1 MNLKFIIKK
10 DYRNLMLRKL
20 SITILSTL
28 LLLLGVKPVLASTLL
43 ESVARTGKLVVGTS
57 FDRVPYA
64 YFNQQEELDG
74 YSIDIVKLIQKQLEQ
89 ELGKTI
95 EVDFV
100 EANSVTE
107 ALPKLTSGE
116 IDIAC
121 NSVFTWERDRYVDFT
136 IRYSLSG
143 IRLLVPSGKASDSFA
158 DKKIGVP
165 PATFVQDA
173 IKLAYPQ
180 ATLVPM
186 KTITEGVEALKAG
199 QVDVLAGDSLTLDGI
214 RQQIAPDDYE
224 VFPQLSEKPYARYGV
239 ACIVPENNAG
249 FLNIANYAIAKMME
263 GYLVGEQQSLDIVN
277 KWFGPEGVIEIIDP
291 NLIKDF
297 YENTITNHEQ
307 IPFSN

>member
-1 MNLKFIIKK
+1 MLKEISIS
-10 DYRNLMLRKL
+10 LL
-20 SITILSTL
+20 SIL
-28 LLLLGVKPVLASTLL
+28 LLMLGVKPVVAETVL

-57 FDRVPYA
+57 FDLVPYA
-64 YFNQQEELDG
+64 YYNKQEELDG

-95 EVDFV
+95 EVNFV

-107 ALPKLTSGE
+107 TLPKLTSGE

-121 NSVFTWERDRYVDFT
+121 NTIFTWERDRYVDFT

-143 IRLLVPSGKASDSFA
+143 IRLLVPSGKTSDSLT

-173 IKLAYPQ
+173 MKLVYPQ
-180 ATLVPM
+180 ATLMPM
-186 KTITEGVEALKAG
+186 TNLAAGVEALKAG
-199 QVDVLAGDSLTLDGI
+199 QVDALAGDSVILDGV
-214 RQQIAPDDYE
+214 RQQIAPDKYE
-224 VFPQLSEKPYARYGV
+224 IFPQLSEKPYARYGV
-239 ACIVPENNAG
+239 ACVVPENNSS

-291 NLIKDF
+291 SLIKDF
-297 YENTITNHEQ
+297 YENTIINHEQ

>member
-1 MNLKFIIKK
+1 MV
-10 DYRNLMLRKL
+10 RK
-20 SITILSTL
+20 IPITL
-28 LLLLGVKPVLASTLL
+28 LSSLLLIFGVQPVMAETVL

-64 YFNQQEELDG
+64 YFNQEEELDG
-74 YSIDIVKLIQKQLEQ
+74 YSIDIVKLIQQQLEQ

-95 EVDFV
+95 KVDFV
-100 EANSVTE
+100 EANNITE

-116 IDIAC
+116 IDLAC
-121 NSVFTWERDRYVDFT
+121 NTVFTWERDRHVDFT

-143 IRLLVPSGKASDSFA
+143 IRLLVPTGISSDSFV

-186 KTITEGVEALKAG
+186 ATLIEAVEAFKAG
-199 QVDVLAGDSLTLDGI
+199 QVDALAGDSVILDGV
-214 RQQIAPDDYE
+214 RQQIATDDYE
-224 VFPQLSEKPYARYGV
+224 IFPQLSEKPYARYGV
-239 ACIVPENNAG
+239 ACMVRENNSG

-291 NLIKDF
+291 SLIKNF
-297 YENTITNHEQ
+297 YENTIINHEQ
-307 IPFSN
+307 IPFDRPSGKAGGRGQKAGG

>member
-1 MNLKFIIKK
+1 
-10 DYRNLMLRKL
+10 MLRKI
-20 SITILSTL
+20 SITLVSL
-28 LLLLGVKPVLASTLL
+28 LLLMVGSKPVVAETVL
-43 ESVARTGKLVVGTS
+43 ESIARTGKLVVGTS

-100 EANSVTE
+100 ETNNITE

-121 NSVFTWERDRYVDFT
+121 NTIFTWERDRYVDFT

-143 IRLLVPSGKASDSFA
+143 IRLLVSVGKTSDSFA

-173 IKLAYPQ
+173 MKLAYPQ

-186 KTITEGVEALKAG
+186 ATLTEGVEALKAG
-199 QVDVLAGDSLTLDGI
+199 QVDALAGDSVILDGI
-214 RQQIAPDDYE
+214 RQQIAPNKYE
-224 VFPQLSEKPYARYGV
+224 IFPQLSEKPYARYGV
-239 ACIVPENNAG
+239 ACIVPENNSG

-263 GYLVGEQQSLDIVN
+263 GYLVGDRESLDIVN

-297 YENTITNHEQ
+297 YENTIINHEQ

>member
-1 MNLKFIIKK
+1 M
-10 DYRNLMLRKL
+10 
-20 SITILSTL
+20 
-28 LLLLGVKPVLASTLL
+28 LGVKPVVAETVL

-64 YFNQQEELDG
+64 YFNKQEELDG

-95 EVDFV
+95 E
-100 EANSVTE
+100 
-107 ALPKLTSGE
+107 
-116 IDIAC
+116 
-121 NSVFTWERDRYVDFT
+121 
-136 IRYSLSG
+136 
-143 IRLLVPSGKASDSFA
+143 A
-158 DKKIGVP
+158 DKKIGVS

-186 KTITEGVEALKAG
+186 ATLTEGVEALKAG

-214 RQQIAPDDYE
+214 RQQIAPDKYE
-224 VFPQLSEKPYARYGV
+224 IFPQLPEKPYARYGV
-239 ACIVPENNAG
+239 ACMVPENNSS

-297 YENTITNHEQ
+297 YENIKRFWELTTQSHGEFQLREFETLGSLIYNEERLKNTEMNHPLTHNDSQ
-307 IPFSN
+307 GHPK

>member
-1 MNLKFIIKK
+1 
-10 DYRNLMLRKL
+10 MLRKI
-20 SITILSTL
+20 SITLVSL
-28 LLLLGVKPVLASTLL
+28 LLLMLGSKPVVAETVL
-43 ESVARTGKLVVGTS
+43 ESIARTGKLVVGTS

-100 EANSVTE
+100 ETNNITE

-121 NSVFTWERDRYVDFT
+121 NTIFTWERDRYVDFT

-143 IRLLVPSGKASDSFA
+143 IRLLVPVGKTSDSFA

-173 IKLAYPQ
+173 MKLAYPQ
-180 ATLVPM
+180 AILVPM
-186 KTITEGVEALKAG
+186 ATLTEGVEALKAG
-199 QVDVLAGDSLTLDGI
+199 QVDALAGDSVILDGV
-214 RQQIAPDDYE
+214 RQQIAPDDYKI
-224 VFPQLSEKPYARYGV
+224 FPQLSEKPYARYGV
-239 ACIVPENNAG
+239 ACMVRENNSG

-263 GYLVGEQQSLDIVN
+263 GYLVGDRESLDIVN
-277 KWFGPEGVIEIIDP
+277 KWFGLEGVIKIIDP

-297 YENTITNHEQ
+297 YENTIINHEQ

>member
-1 MNLKFIIKK
+1 
-10 DYRNLMLRKL
+10 MLRKI
-20 SITILSTL
+20 SITLVSL
-28 LLLLGVKPVLASTLL
+28 LLLMLGSKPVVAETVL
-43 ESVARTGKLVVGTS
+43 ESIARTGKLVVGTS

-100 EANSVTE
+100 ETNNITE

-121 NSVFTWERDRYVDFT
+121 NTIFTWERDRYVDFT

-143 IRLLVPSGKASDSFA
+143 IRLLVPVGKTSDSFA

-173 IKLAYPQ
+173 MKLAYPQ

-186 KTITEGVEALKAG
+186 ATLREGVEAFKAG
-199 QVDVLAGDSLTLDGI
+199 QVDALAGDSVILDGI
-214 RQQIAPDDYE
+214 RQQIAPDKYQI
-224 VFPQLSEKPYARYGV
+224 FPQLSEKPYARYGV
-239 ACIVPENNAG
+239 ACMVPENNSG

-263 GYLVGEQQSLDIVN
+263 GYLVGDRESLDIVN

-297 YENTITNHEQ
+297 YENTIINHEQ

>member
-1 MNLKFIIKK
+1 
-10 DYRNLMLRKL
+10 MLRKIYL
-20 SITILSTL
+20 TL
-28 LLLLGVKPVLASTLL
+28 LSALLLVLGVKPVMAETVL

-57 FDRVPYA
+57 FDIVPYA
-64 YFNQQEELDG
+64 YFNQEEELDG
-74 YSIDIVKLIQKQLEQ
+74 YSIDIVKLIQQQLEQ

-95 EVDFV
+95 KVDFV
-100 EANSVTE
+100 EANNITE
-107 ALPKLTSGE
+107 ALPKLRSGE

-143 IRLLVPSGKASDSFA
+143 IRLLVPSGNTSDSFA

-173 IKLAYPQ
+173 VKLAYPQ
-180 ATLVPM
+180 ATIVPM
-186 KTITEGVEALKAG
+186 TTLTEGVEALQAG
-199 QVDVLAGDSLTLDGI
+199 QVDALAGDSVILDGV

-224 VFPQLSEKPYARYGV
+224 IFPKLPEKPYARYGV
-239 ACIVPENNAG
+239 ACMIRENNSG

-263 GYLVGEQQSLDIVN
+263 GYLIGEQESLDLVN

-297 YENTITNHEQ
+297 YNNTIINHEQ
-307 IPFSN
+307 IPFDN